1 MAGAGVGDP
10 NALVA
15 ALVEL
20 DRHVGR
26 HGWDTPPRLFA
37 LVLSDVFADAEPQ
50 LSAEIAA
57 GAGVQGGRPPS
68 RELRTS
74 PTGAP
79 PGALTA
85 IEQDEFV
92 SSGDL
97 TRDLAHLEWPET
109 VYGCA
114 LATVRMFLPADTDV
128 DLPADPEAAAE
139 AVASHPQRQE
149 IRVVVG
155 VDRAGNRHGVARLA
169 AQPDE
174 LLGAPDLVPGLAA
187 ALAHTLS

>member
-1 MAGAGVGDP
+1 MAGAGIGVP

-15 ALVEL
+15 ASVEL
-20 DRHVGR
+20 DQGVVPVC
-26 HGWDTPPRLFA
+26 WEPRTTA
-37 LVLSDVFADAEPQ
+37 
-50 LSAEIAA
+50 
-57 GAGVQGGRPPS
+57 
-68 RELRTS
+68 
-74 PTGAP
+74 TGAA

-114 LATVRMFLPADTDV
+114 LATVQMFLPADTDA
-128 DLPADPEAAAE
+128 DLPADPQVAAE

-155 VDRAGNRHGVARLA
+155 ADRAGNRHGVARLA

-174 LLGAPDLVPGLAA
+174 LLGVPDLVPGLAA
-187 ALAHTLS
+187 ALAHTLC

>member
-1 MAGAGVGDP
+1 MARSGVGDP

-26 HGWDTPPRLFA
+26 NGWDTPPRLFA
-37 LVLSDVFADAEPQ
+37 LVLSNVLAAAEPQ
-50 LSAEIAA
+50 LSAELAA

-68 RELRTS
+68 GELRA
-74 PTGAP
+74 TGAA

-85 IEQDEFV
+85 IEQDEFI

-97 TRDLAHLEWPET
+97 TRDLAHVEWPET

-114 LATVRMFLPADTDV
+114 LATVQMFLPADTDV

-139 AVASHPQRQE
+139 AVASHRQRQE
-149 IRVVVG
+149 IRVVAG
-155 VDRAGNRHGVARLA
+155 ADRAGNRHGVARLA

-174 LLGAPDLVPGLAA
+174 LLEAPDLVPGLAV

>member
-1 MAGAGVGDP
+1 MSQSGVGDP
-10 NALVA
+10 DALVA
-15 ALVEL
+15 VLVQLE
-20 DRHVGR
+20 RHVGR
-26 HGWDTPPRLFA
+26 NGWDTPPRLFA
-37 LVLSDVFADAEPQ
+37 LVLSDVLAAAEPQ
-50 LSAEIAA
+50 LSAELGLQSTA
-57 GAGVQGGRPPS
+57 
-68 RELRTS
+68 
-74 PTGAP
+74 TGAA

-97 TRDLAHLEWPET
+97 LRDLAHLEWPET

-114 LATVRMFLPADTDV
+114 LATVRVFLPADIDV
-128 DLPADPEAAAE
+128 DLPADPDAAAA

-149 IRVVVG
+149 IRVVLG
-155 VDRAGNRHGVARLA
+155 ADRAGNRHGVARLA

-187 ALAHTLS
+187 ALAHTLC

>member
-1 MAGAGVGDP
+1 MSQAGIGDP
-10 NALVA
+10 DALIA

-26 HGWDTPPRLFA
+26 DGWDTPPRLFA
-37 LVLSDVFADAEPQ
+37 LVLSDVLAAAEPR
-50 LSAEIAA
+50 LSAEL
-57 GAGVQGGRPPS
+57 G
-68 RELRTS
+68 LRTTA
-74 PTGAP
+74 TGAV

-85 IEQDEFV
+85 IEQDQFA

-97 TRDLAHLEWPET
+97 IRDLAHLEWPES

-114 LATVRMFLPADTDV
+114 LATVRTFLPAASDV
-128 DLPADPEAAAE
+128 ELPDHPDAAAG
-139 AVASHPQRQE
+139 AVAAHPQRQE

-155 VDRAGNRHGVARLA
+155 ADRAGNRHGVARLA
-169 AQPDE
+169 AQPEE

>member
-1 MAGAGVGDP
+1 MPGAGVGDP

-15 ALVEL
+15 AWVEL

-26 HGWDTPPRLFA
+26 NGWDTPPRLFA
-37 LVLSDVFADAEPQ
+37 LVLSDLLAEAEPR
-50 LSAEIAA
+50 LSAEM
-57 GAGVQGGRPPS
+57 G
-68 RELRTS
+68 LRATA
-74 PTGAP
+74 TGAA

-109 VYGCA
+109 VFGCA
-114 LATVRMFLPADTDV
+114 LATVRMFLPADTDI
-128 DLPADPEAAAE
+128 DLPDDREAATE
-139 AVASHPQRQE
+139 AVAAHPQRQE

-155 VDRAGNRHGVARLA
+155 ADRAGNRHGVARLA
-169 AQPDE
+169 AQPDK
-174 LLGAPDLVPGLAA
+174 LLGAADLVPGLAA

>member
-1 MAGAGVGDP
+1 MSGAGIGDP
-10 NALVA
+10 DALVA

-26 HGWDTPPRLFA
+26 DGWDTPPRLFA
-37 LVLSDVFADAEPQ
+37 LVLSDVLAAAEPR
-50 LSAEIAA
+50 LSAEL
-57 GAGVQGGRPPS
+57 G
-68 RELRTS
+68 LRTTA
-74 PTGAP
+74 TGAA

-85 IEQDEFV
+85 IEQDQFS

-97 TRDLAHLEWPET
+97 IRDLAQLEWPDT

-114 LATVRMFLPADTDV
+114 LATARMFLPAKNDV
-128 DLPADPEAAAE
+128 ELPDDPEAAAE
-139 AVASHPQRQE
+139 IVASHPQRQE

-155 VDRAGNRHGVARLA
+155 ADRAGNRHGVGRLA
-169 AQPDE
+169 AQPEE
-174 LLGAPDLVPGLAA
+174 LLGAPDLVPGLVA

>member
-1 MAGAGVGDP
+1 MAQAGIGDP
-10 NALVA
+10 DALVA

-26 HGWDTPPRLFA
+26 DGWDTPPRLFA
-37 LVLSDVFADAEPQ
+37 LVLSDVLADAEPQ
-50 LSAEIAA
+50 LSAEL
-57 GAGVQGGRPPS
+57 G
-68 RELRTS
+68 LRTTA
-74 PTGAP
+74 TGAA

-85 IEQDEFV
+85 IEQDQFA

-97 TRDLAHLEWPET
+97 IRDLAHLEWPDS

-114 LATVRMFLPADTDV
+114 VATVRLFLPAGSEV
-128 DLPADPEAAAE
+128 ELPDDPAAAAE
-139 AVASHPQRQE
+139 TVASSPQRQE

-155 VDRAGNRHGVARLA
+155 ADRAGNRHGVARLA
-169 AQPDE
+169 VQPDE

-187 ALAHTLS
+187 ALAHTLC

>member
-1 MAGAGVGDP
+1 MPGPGVGDP
-10 NALVA
+10 DALVA
-15 ALVEL
+15 ALIEL

-26 HGWDTPPRLFA
+26 NGWDTPPRLFA
-37 LVLSDVFADAEPQ
+37 LVLNDLLAAAEPQ
-50 LSAEIAA
+50 LSEELGLRTTGA
-57 GAGVQGGRPPS
+57 GAD
-68 RELRTS
+68 
-74 PTGAP
+74 

-85 IEQDEFV
+85 IEQYEFA

-97 TRDLAHLEWPET
+97 TRDLAHLEWPEM

-114 LATVRMFLPADTDV
+114 LATVRMFLPSATDV
-128 DLPADPEAAAE
+128 ELPADPEAAAA
-139 AVASHPQRQE
+139 AVARHPQRQE

-155 VDRAGNRHGVARLA
+155 ADRAGNRHGVARLA
-169 AQPDE
+169 AQPNE

>member
-1 MAGAGVGDP
+1 MPETGVGSP
-10 NALVA
+10 EALVA
-15 ALVEL
+15 ALVDL

-26 HGWDTPPRLFA
+26 NGWETPPRLFA
-37 LVLSDVFADAEPQ
+37 LVLSDVLAAAEPR

-68 RELRTS
+68 YVART
-74 PTGAP
+74 TAAGA

-97 TRDLAHLEWPET
+97 IRDLAHLEWPEK

-114 LATVRMFLPADTDV
+114 LATVRLFLPADDDV
-128 DLPADPEAAAE
+128 DLPDDSAAAAE
-139 AVASHPQRQE
+139 AVAQHPQRQE

-155 VDRAGNRHGVARLA
+155 ADRAGNRHGVARLA
-169 AQPDE
+169 AQPDV
-174 LLGAPDLVPGLAA
+174 LLAAPDLVPGLAA